1 MLRKFLLPALAA
13 TTLAGCATG
22 YSYRGGSGD
31 YYYGQPQVEYRYYG
45 PSMYGGYGGYY
56 GNGLYGGIG
65 FGYPF
70 GYGGYYGGGYWNSPY
85 GGYPYWS
92 RPRPPRPPHG
102 HGGDHGGHDNNGHD
116 GDRDD
121 GRKPPWRDFGGV
133 LPPSRERAEMPDRN
147 DVRPRARR
155 AQMPS
160 SMPMMPAPQRESRSI
175 APSAP
180 RMQGS
185 LGGGSPMGRAIR
197 NAKSSPALDE

>member
-70 GYGGYYGGGYWNSPY
+70 GYACHYGGGYWNSPY

-92 RPRPPRPPHG
+92 LYLIH
-102 HGGDHGGHDNNGHD
+102 N
-116 GDRDD
+116 
-121 GRKPPWRDFGGV
+121 
-133 LPPSRERAEMPDRN
+133 
-147 DVRPRARR
+147 
-155 AQMPS
+155 
-160 SMPMMPAPQRESRSI
+160 
-175 APSAP
+175 
-180 RMQGS
+180 
-185 LGGGSPMGRAIR
+185 
-197 NAKSSPALDE
+197 